1 MRLTQQRRLSARRL
15 GVPLAAALL
24 ILSACGDQRAGTAV
38 VDSSALSILD
48 TTGTSS
54 SDTSSTDTSGT
65 NTSSTNTSSA
75 DSTPEPTTAT
85 SPTTTPPTSTPSP
98 TTSATT
104 TSSSPAS
111 TLAEPDGHLRF
122 GSTYRWADGISLTVG
137 APTKFQPTSKDP
149 PEAKQFVKFDL
160 TLTNGS
166 DQPYLAGF
174 GLPVSV
180 TTSGERGTLVYD
192 KTLPERPQTAVLPGQ
207 SANWSTAYGVTDTK
221 NVSVEIAPNTSTT
234 PVTFASDGTRAGG
247 RQTGPDNSEPGP
259 FVGMVKFGG
268 TYRFLD
274 GMTVTVSAG
283 KPYQPTES
291 AFGTPAKQYLQYDV
305 TIVNGTR
312 QTFDP
317 GRFSY
322 GMTEAGKRVG
332 QISDP
337 DRQIGRIPNGSVPP
351 GHQIVLKI
359 ALGVN
364 GTKNLALDLRIG
376 KHPPVVFTNVA
387 VAQYSTAEQPVAG
400 QSSTST
406 GTAPSRPTA
415 TSAGPTTT
423 KAPSTGLVDTRV
435 VLAGSFETRFGS
447 SIGWKNGVKVSV
459 SAPKATQ
466 VQPRANTRKGAR
478 PVESTVV
485 VSNGS
490 TEPLTGFLSVLA
502 ISKQVPAE
510 IIIDSQN
517 GFGDTSLSV
526 EPGSSATLKVGFWV
540 LDPSDVVVQVEPDT
554 HYDPAFFIPNGPQPP
569 GSATPTD
576 TADDPVVVK
585 FGQPFT
591 FADRVT
597 VTATQK
603 TTTPVNRAAGD
614 EQKTWL
620 AISGTM
626 TNHTDAP
633 VTFHFF
639 PTVLSGNQK
648 SADFTNPA
656 EGIGVTGGRVVL
668 PGRSLTLTVGYVV
681 KDPKDVTAQ
690 FRYDFDQPRVVW
702 TS

>member
-1 MRLTQQRRLSARRL
+1 MRLTQRRPSARRL
-15 GVPLAAALL
+15 GVPLTAALF

-48 TTGTSS
+48 TTATSG
-54 SDTSSTDTSGT
+54 SDTSGAD
-65 NTSSTNTSSA
+65 TSSA
-75 DSTPEPTTAT
+75 DSTPEPTTTAT
-85 SPTTTPPTSTPSP
+85 RPTTTPPTSTPS
-98 TTSATT
+98 SATSPT
-104 TSSSPAS
+104 STSSSPVS
-111 TLAEPDGHLRF
+111 TSEEPDGHLRF
-122 GSTYRWADGISLTVG
+122 GSTYRWADGISLTVR
-137 APTKFQPTSKDP
+137 APTKFQPTSKDR
-149 PEAKQFVKFDL
+149 PEAKEFVKFDL

-166 DQPYLAGF
+166 DQPYLAGY

-180 TTSGERGTLVYD
+180 TTSGERGILTYD
-192 KTLPERPQTAVLPGQ
+192 KTLPERPGTAVLPGQ
-207 SANWSTAYGVTDTK
+207 SASWSAAYGVTGTV
-221 NVSVEIAPNTSTT
+221 NVSVEIAPNTTTT
-234 PVTFASDGTRAGG
+234 PVTFATDGTRAGG

-291 AFGTPAKQYLQYDV
+291 AFGKPAKQYLQYDV

-337 DRQIGRIPNGSVPP
+337 DRQIDRIPTGSVPP

-359 ALGVN
+359 ALGVT

-376 KHPPVVFTNVA
+376 GHAPVVFTNVA
-387 VAQYSTAEQPVAG
+387 VAKYSTAEQPVPG

-406 GTAPSRPTA
+406 GTAPSPPPA

-423 KAPSTGLVDTRV
+423 KAPSTGLVDTEV
-435 VLAGSFETRFGS
+435 GLAGGFETRFGS
-447 SIGWKNGVKVSV
+447 SIGWKNGVKVSI
-459 SAPKATQ
+459 STPKATQ
-466 VQPRANTRKGAR
+466 VEPRSGTRKGAR

-502 ISKQVPAE
+502 ISKQTPADV
-510 IIIDSQN
+510 IIDSQN

-554 HYDPAFFIPNGPQPP
+554 HYDPAFFSPNGPQPP
-569 GSATPTD
+569 GSANPTA
-576 TADDPVVVK
+576 TADDPVLVK

-633 VTFHFF
+633 VTFHFR
-639 PTVLSGNQK
+639 PTVLSANQK
-648 SADFTNPA
+648 SDDFTNRA
-656 EGIGVTGGRVVL
+656 EGIGVTGGQVVL
-668 PGRSLTLTVGYVV
+668 PGRSLTITVGYVV
-681 KDPKDVTAQ
+681 KDPKNVTAQ
-690 FRYDFDQPRVVW
+690 FSYDFDQPRVVW
-702 TS
+702 TT